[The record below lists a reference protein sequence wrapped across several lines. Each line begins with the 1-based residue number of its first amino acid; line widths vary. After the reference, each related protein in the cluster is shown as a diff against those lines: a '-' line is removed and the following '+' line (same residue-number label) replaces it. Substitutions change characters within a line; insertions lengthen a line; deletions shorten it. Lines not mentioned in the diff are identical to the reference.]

1 MNETENDKEF
11 LGRIWERLKKEKS
24 APYSG
29 YVHFDKNDLRRIID
43 LVFPILADDPT
54 LLILDPPIFVYGDI
68 HGQFTG
74 LMNFLEKFGTPE
86 ENQLLFL
93 GDYVDRGPNSV
104 EVLVTLFVLKCLYP
118 KNIWLLRGN
127 HETRETSQT
136 YGFAEECRIRY
147 SSEIYNWF
155 TDIFGYF
162 PIAATV
168 GGRIFCVHG
177 GISSELERLSQI
189 SNIERPIDIYDGDLV
204 QDLLWADPNPL
215 ISGFQKST
223 RGTSYMFGADA
234 ADDFL
239 DKFDFDLICRS
250 HQATVDGFDFPFL
263 PARTVVTIFSSKNY
277 YQDQPN
283 RPAIMFINE
292 MLACSFKFLD
302 PPQPLF
308 AKQKLLPASH
318 IP

>member
-1 MNETENDKEF
+1 MSETEKDQEF
-11 LGRIWERLKKEKS
+11 LGRIWQRLKKEKN

-29 YVHFDKNDLRRIID
+29 YVHFEKEDLKRICD
-43 LVFPILADDPT
+43 LTLPIIAEDPS
-54 LLILDPPIFVYGDI
+54 LLVLQPPLLVYGDI
-68 HGQFTG
+68 HGQFSG
-74 LMNFLEKFGTPE
+74 LMAFLEKYGLPPE
-86 ENQLLFL
+86 SQLLFL

-104 EVLVTLFVLKCLYP
+104 EVLVTLFVLKCMYP

-127 HETRETSQT
+127 HETRETTQM

-155 TDIFGYF
+155 NDVFGYL
-162 PIAATV
+162 PLAATI

-204 QDLLWADPNPL
+204 QDLLWSDPSP
-215 ISGFQKST
+215 IIRGYQKSS
-223 RGTSYMFGADA
+223 RGTSYTYGVDA
-234 ADDFL
+234 VDEFL

-250 HQATVDGFDFPFL
+250 HQAVSDGFDFPFL
-263 PARTVVTIFSSKNY
+263 PSRTVVTIFSATNY
-277 YQDQPN
+277 FQDQPN
-283 RPAIMFINE
+283 RPAIMSINE

-302 PPQPLF
+302 P
-308 AKQKLLPASH
+308 AKPSTKPK
-318 IP
+318 II